1 MIIGV
6 VVDMQN
12 DFVEGALGTPEA
24 QAVVP
29 YIQNE
34 IRNPK
39 YDMILFTQDWHN
51 RVPERNT
58 IEMKNIPCH
67 CLAGTKGAEIVKGLI
82 PEHGPSW
89 TVYKKHTFAYYSLA
103 DAIMDESCGFGDDVT
118 EIHLMGVC
126 TDICVISNALLLRS
140 AFPSMPIYVHSNGC
154 AGTTPAAH
162 EAALMIMRNCLINV
176 I

>member
-6 VVDMQN
+6 VIDMQN
-12 DFVEGALGTPEA
+12 DFVAGTLGTPEA

-34 IRNPK
+34 VRDSK
-39 YDMILFTQDWHN
+39 YDMVLFTQDWHK
-51 RVPERNT
+51 RALERNT
-58 IEMKNIPCH
+58 IEMKNIPYH

-82 PEHGPSW
+82 PEGICSW
-89 TVYKKHTFAYYSLA
+89 NIYKKYTFAFYSLA
-103 DAIMDESCGFGDDVT
+103 DTIVDEACGFGDDIT

-140 AFPSMPIYVHSNGC
+140 AFPSVPIYVHEKGC

-162 EAALMIMRNCLINV
+162 EAALMIMRHCLIDV

>member
-6 VVDMQN
+6 VIDMQN
-12 DFVEGALGTPEA
+12 DFVTGALGTPEA
-24 QAVVP
+24 KSVVP

-34 IRNPK
+34 IHDSK

-51 RVPERNT
+51 RVPERDT
-58 IEMKNIPCH
+58 VEMKNIPYH

-82 PEHGPSW
+82 LEVNCSLN
-89 TVYKKHTFAYYSLA
+89 VYKKHTFAFYSLA
-103 DAIMDESCGFGDDVT
+103 DAIMDESCGYGEDVT

-140 AFPSMPIYVHSNGC
+140 AFPSMPIYVHEKGC

-162 EAALMIMRNCLINV
+162 EAALMIMRHCLIEV